1 MKKNLLICFLLFSIS
16 CLAQFSKTHY
26 LPPLSGSENI
36 SSSAQEQFLYISTPN
51 ANPVN
56 FKIIQLGSTTIRG
69 TVSKSNPY
77 VMDIGYGVNTQ
88 LMVRENQVSKIL
100 SNKGYIIEAEDLIY
114 VSVRVI
120 AGSGNQSGEIVSK
133 GLAALGT
140 EFRIG
145 SLLNTNAIPFTDN
158 HFTFISILA
167 TENNT
172 TISFKDIKPGASLL
186 NNAPASNTPAPISLN
201 RGESYIM
208 AVQGP
213 LDANRDALI
222 GALVSSDKPIVV
234 NCGSFTGSNA
244 NQNLD
249 LGFDQIVSSER
260 TGKEYIFIKSTG
272 RDDAEVVLLV
282 ANENNTEIYLNGNP
296 SPDYTIN
303 AGEYVALKGNS
314 YTSKGNLYVRTSKN
328 VFAYQTVGYLNND
341 PDRLYANQE
350 LFFVPPLSCETPH
363 VIDNIPFVERIG
375 TRIYEGR
382 VTLITQAGSS
392 LTFEING
399 NSYTTTTLNALP
411 NVNVVGPTAVT
422 GNTNYTTYTITG
434 LKGDVGVF
442 SSGQLY
448 LAAYGT
454 DDAATFGGFYSGF
467 TFKPE
472 ISFSL
477 LDITKS
483 NCIPNSKL
491 SVNSLSPFDIFQWY
505 YNDNPIAG
513 ATKGSYTPTQP
524 GYYYVKATIGDCGT
538 ELLSDKIPVSSC
550 PTDFD
555 NDLVNDNIDI
565 DYDGDGI
572 INCFES
578 LGNRNI
584 DLSDTSGI
592 SITTNGTASPTPFIG
607 TATGDFV
614 TETAVKEG
622 SSVTVKKVFTNPTN
636 VSVEYVT
643 TANPS
648 DLLNDSGEFILNCDT
663 NKTITILNPNDQ
675 LLIDT
680 NYDGIYESG
689 VSNFS
694 SFEVRFRLNSSVPLV
709 AGSGSFKFKCFGTST
724 ITFTHKNLSETSANK
739 ATFKIIETC
748 APKDS
753 DGDGTPDYLDL
764 DTDNDGIF
772 DNIEAQGN
780 NFIAKS
786 NTDVDQDGLDDSYGI
801 GLTLIDSDKDG
812 VADYFDLD
820 SDNDG
825 IYDLV
830 ESGCTAIDANLDG
843 IIDGI
848 PSDFGQ
854 NGVLDSIETFRDSGI
869 LSYTLTDTDS
879 DGKKNYLELDNDN
892 DGCFDT
898 FEAGFLDGNNDGLLG
913 DSTPTT
919 NTNGLV
925 TNAVGYTLP
934 NPNYNTYA
942 TITII
947 NQPVIAP
954 TCELQNAKAI
964 IETSPVNFYQWQ
976 VFSGGTWNDIVDNA
990 DYSGSATNILQI
1002 NAIKASMKGNR
1013 YRVRM
1018 LTNGNSCEV
1027 LSNEAILTIYDL
1039 PVLAPVT
1046 SLVQCDDDTISDGYT
1061 DINLRQKENEISTN
1075 YLNETFSYYNSKFG
1089 AQNADINYKILNPLQ
1104 YNNTNSTIWVRVE
1117 NKNSCFQVAQL
1128 NVTVSA
1134 TQIPITFQN
1143 NFYECDDFLDANG
1156 NNTANN
1162 DDTDGIAT
1170 FDFSS
1175 VTAKII
1181 NLLPTTST
1189 YSIKY
1194 YKNVT
1199 DASAETDAQGNSL
1212 EISQNPFSI
1221 NSIYN
1226 YRNIGYPNQQ
1236 EIWVRVE
1243 SDADNACYG
1252 LGPYIKLNVEKLP
1265 VLHPING
1272 TNIVK
1277 KCDDNQ
1283 DGILGFDTSK
1293 FTATILNDQTNITLK
1308 YFDEDGTPL
1317 SSPLPNPF
1325 TVKNTKTITVQATN
1339 NSTLTDE
1346 GPCSREGKIQFIVDT
1361 LPLAFPIPSSQ
1372 LNICDDEVD
1381 PKNQNGIVGF
1391 DTSAFESTILNG
1403 QTGMNVSF
1411 FDGKGNPLS
1420 NQLPNPYVTAS
1431 QSIKV
1436 KIENPINPSCFAE
1449 RVLPLKVIP
1458 LPNIDLNED
1467 GSYSE
1472 LVCTNILGYTV
1483 TLNAGVLG
1491 GSASAYSY
1499 KWYLDGVEIPN
1510 ETKSTIVVG
1519 NPGVYTVDVSN
1530 SNNCYRTRTITVT
1543 TSVIAT
1549 IEDIKISD
1557 LIDNNTVEV
1566 IVSGNGD
1573 YVYSLDP
1580 KKGFQSSNIFNDV
1593 PGGVQKVYVKD
1604 LNGCGTVGPVEI
1616 AVLGIPDFFTPN
1628 GDGFNDTWSIKGVN
1642 ANFNTNTRI
1651 EIYDRY
1657 GKLIKQINPMDKGWD
1672 GTYNGYQLPSDDYWY
1687 TVTFQNN
1694 KVVKG
1699 HFSLRR

>member
-51 ANPVN
+51 SNPVN
-56 FKIIQLGSTTIRG
+56 FKILQLGNSAISG

-77 VMDIGYGVNTQ
+77 VLDIGYGIDTQ
-88 LMVRENQVSKIL
+88 LMVKENGVSKVL
-100 SNKGYIIEAEDLIY
+100 SNKGFIVEAEDLIY

-140 EFRIG
+140 EFRVG
-145 SLLNTNAIPFTDN
+145 SLLNTKATPFSDD
-158 HFTFISILA
+158 FLTFVSILA

-172 TISFKDIKPGASLL
+172 SVSFNDIKPGASLL
-186 NNAPASNTPAPISLN
+186 NNASALNTPATINLN
-201 RGESYIM
+201 RGESFVM

-222 GALVSSDKPIVV
+222 GSLVSSDKPIVV

-244 NQNLD
+244 TQNLD

-282 ANENNTEIYLNGNP
+282 ANENNTDIYLNGNV
-296 SPDYTIN
+296 SPDYTLN
-303 AGEYVALKGNS
+303 AGEYVALKGNN

-363 VIDNIPFVERIG
+363 VIDNIPFIERIG
-375 TRIYEGR
+375 SRIYEGR

-399 NSYTTTTLNALP
+399 TTYTTVSLNALP
-411 NVNVVGPTAVT
+411 GITVTGPTAVT
-422 GNTNYTTYTITG
+422 GNVNYTTYTITG

-477 LDITKS
+477 LDETKS
-483 NCIPNSKL
+483 NCIPNTKL
-491 SVNSLSPFDIFQWY
+491 SVNTLSPFDIFQWY

-513 ATKGSYTPTQP
+513 ATRGSYTPTQP

-538 ELLSDKIPVSSC
+538 VLLSDKIPVSSC
-550 PTDFD
+550 PSDSD

-565 DYDGDGI
+565 DFDGDGI
-572 INCFES
+572 LNCAES
-578 LGNRNI
+578 LGNKNI
-584 DLSDTSGI
+584 DLSDTTGI
-592 SITTNGTASPTPFIG
+592 STTTNGTASTTPFLG
-607 TATGDFV
+607 TTTGDFV
-614 TETAVKEG
+614 TETGFENG
-622 SSVTVKKVFTNPTN
+622 SSVTVKKVFTQPTTI
-636 VSVEYVT
+636 SFEYVA

-648 DLLNDSGEFILNCDT
+648 DLLNDSGEFILNSDI
-663 NKTITILNPNDQ
+663 NKTITIVNPNDQ

-680 NYDGIYESG
+680 NFDGIYESG
-689 VSNFS
+689 VTLFS
-694 SFEVRFRLNSSVPLV
+694 SFEIRFRLNSAVPLT
-709 AGSGSFKFKCFGTST
+709 AGSGTFKFKCFETTT
-724 ITFTHKNLSETSANK
+724 ITFTHKNLSETATNK

-753 DGDGTPDYLDL
+753 DGDGTADYLDL
-764 DTDNDGIF
+764 DSDNDGIF
-772 DNIEAQGN
+772 DNIEAQGI

-786 NTDVDQDGLDDSYGI
+786 NTDANQDGLDDSYTG
-801 GLTLIDSDKDG
+801 GLSFVDSDGDG
-812 VADYFDLD
+812 IIDYLDLD

-825 IYDLV
+825 IYDFV
-830 ESGCTAIDANLDG
+830 ESGCTALDANLDG

-869 LSYTLTDTDS
+869 LSYTVTDTDS

-898 FEAGFLDGNNDGLLG
+898 FEAGFSDGNNDGLLG
-913 DSTPTT
+913 NNTPTT
-919 NTNGLV
+919 DSNGIV
-925 TNAVGYTLP
+925 TNAVGYALP
-934 NPNYNTYA
+934 NSNYNTYA

-947 NQPVIAP
+947 NQPTIVP
-954 TCELQNAKAI
+954 TCELQNAQAI

-976 VFSGGTWNDIVDNA
+976 VFSGGTWNDITDNS
-990 DYSGSATNILQI
+990 DYSGSKTNILQI
-1002 NAIKASMKGNR
+1002 NAVKAAMKGTR
-1013 YRVRM
+1013 YRVRL
-1018 LTNGNSCEV
+1018 LTDGNSCEV
-1027 LSNEAILTIYDL
+1027 LSNEAVFTIYDL

-1046 SLVQCDDDTISDGYT
+1046 SLVQCDDDAISDGYT
-1061 DINLRQKENEISTN
+1061 DINLRQKENEISSN
-1075 YLNETFSYYNSKFG
+1075 YLNETFSYYNSRFG
-1089 AQNADINYKILNPLQ
+1089 AQNADVNYKITNPLQ
-1104 YNNTNSTIWVRVE
+1104 FNNTNSTVWVRVE

-1128 NVTVSA
+1128 DVTVSS

-1143 NFYECDDFLDANG
+1143 DFYKCDDFLDADG

-1162 DDTDGIAT
+1162 SDTDGIAT

-1181 NLLPTTST
+1181 NLLPTTTT

-1199 DASAETDAQGNSL
+1199 DASVETDESGNSL
-1212 EISQNPFSI
+1212 EISQNPFAL

-1236 EIWVRVE
+1236 EIWVRIE

-1252 LGPYIKLNVEKLP
+1252 LGPYIRLNVEKLP
-1265 VLHPING
+1265 VLFPIDG
-1272 TNIVK
+1272 TNIIK

-1293 FTATILNDQTNITLK
+1293 IDATILNKQTNITLT

-1317 SSPLPNPF
+1317 PSPLPNPF
-1325 TVKNTKTITVQATN
+1325 IVKNTKTITVRATN

-1361 LPLAFPIPSSQ
+1361 LPLAFPLLANQ
-1372 LNICDDEVD
+1372 LNNCDDELN
-1381 PKNQNGIVGF
+1381 PKNQNGIVAF
-1391 DTSAFESTILNG
+1391 DTSSFENTILGG
-1403 QTGMNVSF
+1403 QTGMTITY
-1411 FDGKGNPLS
+1411 FDGKGVALS
-1420 NQLPNPYVTAS
+1420 SPLPNPLVSAS
-1431 QSIKV
+1431 QNIKV

-1458 LPNIDLNED
+1458 LPNVDLNEN

-1483 TLNAGVLG
+1483 TLNAGVSG
-1491 GSASAYSY
+1491 SSASAYTY

-1510 ETKSTIVVG
+1510 ETKSTIVVSKAG
-1519 NPGVYTVDVSN
+1519 QYSVDVSN
-1530 SNNCYRTRTITVT
+1530 SNNCFRTRTIPVT

-1557 LIDNNTVEV
+1557 LIDNNTVE
-1566 IVSGNGD
+1566 ILVSGNGD

-1580 KKGFQSSNIFNDV
+1580 KNGFQSSNIFNDV
-1593 PGGVQKVYVKD
+1593 PGGIQQVYVKD
-1604 LNGCGTVGPVEI
+1604 LNGCGTVGPLEI

-1628 GDGFNDTWSIKGVN
+1628 GDGYNDIWSIKGVN
-1642 ANFNTNTRI
+1642 KNFNTNTRI

-1687 TVTFQNN
+1687 TVTFENN

-1699 HFSLRR
+1699 HFSLKR